1 MFGVGCLLGGASGV
15 WGELRLM
22 RQLPYGCMAFDGF
35 RHVCIITGLIILT
48 IDANVRALERVLLS
62 DHPSAAG
69 QQHEAQTVITE
80 RTMEQHQELKKL
92 K

>member
-1 MFGVGCLLGGASGV
+1 
-15 WGELRLM
+15 M

-35 RHVCIITGLIILT
+35 SHVCIITGLIILT

-80 RTMEQHQELKKL
+80 RTMKQHQQLKKI
-92 K
+92 KMNESMN